1 MSLYLSCDE
10 CQGAF
15 CIGDEQVCKNCFD
28 KIVEKK
34 DSLGLRVEE
43 LESEISD
50 LDEKVKELEEQ
61 IVGLG
66 FSPD

>member
-15 CIGDEQVCKNCFD
+15 CIGDEQVCKKCFD
-28 KIVEKK
+28 KIVEEKGGL
-34 DSLGLRVEE
+34 DLRVEE
-43 LESEISD
+43 LESEIVD
-50 LDEKVKELEEQ
+50 FDEKVKELEEQ